1 MVGHDDSR
9 RLVEVISGVE
19 IISKITIQKRP
30 DLYLF
35 LVTSD
40 GRAVKIFDKLST
52 AWVYKSLIEKDGE
65 KMTSAETRKRHEE
78 ARKAKDQER
87 KEIREK
93 MTKSCLSILD
103 DPGLTPGERLEAL
116 KILHNLTEGR

>member
-1 MVGHDDSR
+1 MES
-9 RLVEVISGVE
+9 
-19 IISKITIQKRP
+19 ISKITIQKLP
-30 DLYLF
+30 DKYMF

-40 GRAVKIFDKLST
+40 GRALKIFDKLSR
-52 AWVYKSLIEKDGE
+52 AWVYKSLIEKGGE
-65 KMTSAETRKRHEE
+65 KMTPTETRKRHEE